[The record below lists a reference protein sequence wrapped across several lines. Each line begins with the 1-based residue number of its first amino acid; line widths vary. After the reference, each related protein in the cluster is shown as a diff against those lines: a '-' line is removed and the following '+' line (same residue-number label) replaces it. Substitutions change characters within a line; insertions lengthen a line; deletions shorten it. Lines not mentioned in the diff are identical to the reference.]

1 MTGTDP
7 HRRYAAVAHYRIAA
21 GRDPGQPVVMLH
33 GLGGTCTQVWPYLD
47 AEEVGSTRL
56 APDLRGHGRTPLV
69 GDADAFTFHGLT
81 DDLVALLDSLHYP
94 PATVVGVSM
103 GAGVAVDLALRYPS
117 RVRGLVLIRPA
128 WLDEPAPANLS
139 VLRRVGRL
147 LQAFGPSAGLTHF
160 LDSREYRSILAESPA
175 AAASLVAQFRDDAA
189 ARRAVRLIRMPLSTP
204 IDRLDALGGIE
215 VDTVVVAAPRDP
227 LHPLSVAEAWAASI
241 PGCGWSQITERDADP
256 DAYAAD
262 LTRITRRFVTS
273 AHHA

>member
-1 MTGTDP
+1 MT
-7 HRRYAAVAHYRIAA
+7 
-21 GRDPGQPVVMLH
+21 
-33 GLGGTCTQVWPYLD
+33 
-47 AEEVGSTRL
+47 
-56 APDLRGHGRTPLV
+56 RTPS
-69 GDADAFTFHGLT
+69 FHGLT
-81 DDLVALLDSLHYP
+81 DDLVALFDWLRYP

-139 VLRRVGRL
+139 VLRRVGQL

-215 VDTVVVAAPRDP
+215 VETVVVAAPRDP

-241 PGCGWSQITERDADP
+241 PGCGWSQTTERDADP
-256 DAYAAD
+256 DAYAAN
-262 LTRITRRFVTS
+262 LTRITQRFVTS

>member
-7 HRRYAAVAHYRIAA
+7 HRRYAAVANYRIAA
-21 GRDPGQPVVMLH
+21 ERASGQPVVMLH

-47 AEEVGSTRL
+47 TEEVGSTRL

-81 DDLVALLDSLHYP
+81 DDLVALLDSLRYP

-103 GAGVAVDLALRYPS
+103 G
-117 RVRGLVLIRPA
+117 
-128 WLDEPAPANLS
+128 
-139 VLRRVGRL
+139 
-147 LQAFGPSAGLTHF
+147 
-160 LDSREYRSILAESPA
+160 

-189 ARRAVRLIRMPLSTP
+189 ARRSVRLIRMPLSTP

-215 VDTVVVAAPRDP
+215 VKTVVVAAPRDP
-227 LHPLSVAEAWAASI
+227 LHPLSVAEACAASI
-241 PGCGWSQITERDADP
+241 PGCGWSQTTERDADP

-262 LTRITRRFVTS
+262 LTRITQRFVTS